1 MRNRKLS
8 VMLAAAMLL
17 TALPGCG
24 DKKGSSADE
33 SSSAVITMNSEL
45 HVSADENVDPECSEC
60 IRTYFL
66 SLENCDYDA
75 YKAALYPPY
84 REHYENWLKQN
95 DLTPE
100 KDFDKMCRRFDEDG
114 YESWHL
120 TELALTYYQDEA
132 STIPDFLNSFVTGN
146 IVPEDFPD
154 QLNTDCSEIHDV
166 VFSLQA
172 LYSGDTEPTTVVQRQ
187 GILAVKNADGWYLLG

>member
-1 MRNRKLS
+1 MQRGERRGK
-8 VMLAAAMLL
+8 
-17 TALPGCG
+17 TA
-24 DKKGSSADE
+24 
-33 SSSAVITMNSEL
+33 
-45 HVSADENVDPECSEC
+45 VSPDFARRPFC
-60 IRTYFL
+60 
-66 SLENCDYDA
+66 
-75 YKAALYPPY
+75 
-84 REHYENWLKQN
+84 RE
-95 DLTPE
+95 
-100 KDFDKMCRRFDEDG
+100 
-114 YESWHL
+114 L

-154 QLNTDCSEIHDV
+154 QLNADCSEIHDV